1 MRLWLYPFGSR
12 ARNQGC
18 MNPPSLRVPAQESE
32 GGSSKKSGQLLVP
45 PSTKIPPPHPLLP
58 PWADKPTLSGI
69 PDPSRQLGLETMLS
83 PRWLLREGGASGCGG
98 WSGDGGG
105 AGSELTPLEE
115 APVELSFPKRMN
127 PFRARKEGEKT
138 LSGI

>member
-32 GGSSKKSGQLLVP
+32 GGPPRNPGNYWPLPPQRSCLPTPYSCLGQTSP
-45 PSTKIPPPHPLLP
+45 PSPASQIPAGNLV
-58 PWADKPTLSGI
+58 W
-69 PDPSRQLGLETMLS
+69 RQCSVLDGCLGRAE
-83 PRWLLREGGASGCGG
+83 PVGVGAGVGMG
-98 WSGDGGG
+98 EER
-105 AGSELTPLEE
+105 GSELTPLEE
-115 APVELSFPKRMN
+115 APAGLSFPKRMN